1 MTTVILHPLDAKAM
15 HRARP
20 MPEPPPVTRTVLLAH
35 SIVLY
40 ALPTS
45 AALSQE
51 RERIR

>member
-20 MPEPPPVTRTVLLAH
+20 MPEPPPVIRTVLLVH
-35 SIVLY
+35 SIVRFV
-40 ALPTS
+40 LPTS